1 MSIPLKVKNPRKN
14 NRERTKK
21 IERYLAIAAIVSL
34 VIAWFVGYS
43 SNKVDY
49 EPALQAAATDADR
62 FEEVTGDTWAAYQGD
77 TLLGYVAVGEADGYG
92 GPMQVATFV
101 NEEGLVM
108 GTAVVSHK
116 ETPSF
121 INRVV
126 EAGFG
131 DQFEEKP
138 VTDNFIVDD
147 DVHGV
152 TGATYTAVGL
162 TNATKLAAQTVAG
175 EQLGMTVPEPQPIPI
190 QFGIPEITVILLFAA
205 GWIGHRRGFKYKKQL
220 RWGMLITGMMVLGFW
235 YNQPLTIGKINTF
248 LLGYWPAWQTALY
261 WYLLIGGIFLVATV
275 DNKNAY
281 CAWFCP
287 FGAAQE
293 CMGAIGGAKYSAPRK
308 YRRHLM
314 WGQRG
319 LAWLAIM
326 IAFLLRNPG
335 VSSYEVFGTLFD
347 FTGSTILFMIL
358 GIVMI
363 TSLFVKRPWCDYLCP
378 LDPVYDIVRLIR
390 TWVLELWHKIRPN
403 KKTPNRK
410 KPSKKQSP
418 AVVEANP
425 TPPSN

>member
-1 MSIPLKVKNPRKN
+1 MSIPLKVKSNPRKN
-14 NRERTKK
+14 NHDRTKK
-21 IERYLAIAAIVSL
+21 IERILAVVAIVSL
-34 VIAWFVGYS
+34 VIAWFVGYAI
-43 SNKVDY
+43 NKVDFK
-49 EPALQAAATDADR
+49 PALQAAAPNATR

-77 TLLGYVAVGEADGYG
+77 DLLGYVAVGEADGYG

-101 NEEGLVM
+101 NADGLVM
-108 GTAVVSHK
+108 GTAVVAHK

-121 INRVV
+121 IDRVV
-126 EAGFG
+126 KAGFS

-138 VTDNFIVDD
+138 VSDNFVVGNDI
-147 DVHGV
+147 HGV

-175 EQLGMTVPEPQPIPI
+175 EQLGMAVAEPEPTPIV
-190 QFGIPEITVILLFAA
+190 FGIPEITVILLFAA
-205 GWIGHRRGFKYKKQL
+205 GWIGHRRGFKYTKQL
-220 RWGMLITGMMVLGFW
+220 RWAMLIVGMMVLGFW

-261 WYLLIGGIFLVATV
+261 WYLLIGGIFLIATV

-293 CMGAIGGAKYSAPRK
+293 CMGAIGGAKYSTPRK

-319 LAWLAIM
+319 LAWLAIL

-335 VSSYEVFGTLFD
+335 VSSYEIFGTLFD
-347 FTGSTILFMIL
+347 FTGTTVMFVLL

-363 TSLFVKRPWCDYLCP
+363 TSLFVKRPWCNGLCP
-378 LDPVYDIVRLIR
+378 LDPVYDIIRLIR

-403 KKTPNRK
+403 QK
-410 KPSKKQSP
+410 KPSSKKQSP
-418 AVVEANP
+418 VVAQVP
-425 TPPSN
+425 PIPPSK

>member
-1 MSIPLKVKNPRKN
+1 MSIPLKVKSNPRKN
-14 NRERTKK
+14 NHDRTKK
-21 IERYLAIAAIVSL
+21 IERILAIAAIVSL

-43 SNKVDY
+43 INKVDFK
-49 EPALQAAATDADR
+49 PALQAAAPDADR
-62 FEEVTGDTWAAYQGD
+62 FEEVTDDTWAAYQGD
-77 TLLGYVAVGEADGYG
+77 DLLGYVAVGEADGYG

-101 NEEGLVM
+101 NADGLVM
-108 GTAVVSHK
+108 GTAVIAHK

-121 INRVV
+121 IDRVV
-126 EAGFG
+126 KAGFS

-138 VTDNFIVDD
+138 VSDNFVVGNDI
-147 DVHGV
+147 HGV

-175 EQLGMTVPEPQPIPI
+175 EQLGMAVAEPEPTPIV
-190 QFGIPEITVILLFAA
+190 FGIPEITVILLFAA
-205 GWIGHRRGFKYKKQL
+205 GWIGHRRGFKYTKQL
-220 RWGMLITGMMVLGFW
+220 RWAMLIVGMMVLGFW

-261 WYLLIGGIFLVATV
+261 WYLLIGGIFLIATV

-293 CMGAIGGAKYSAPRK
+293 CMGAIGGAKYSTPRK
-308 YRRHLM
+308 YRRHLL

-319 LAWLAIM
+319 LAWLAVL

-335 VSSYEVFGTLFD
+335 VSSYEIFGTLFD
-347 FTGSTILFMIL
+347 FTGTTVMFVLL

-363 TSLFVKRPWCDYLCP
+363 TSLFVKRPWCNGLCP
-378 LDPVYDIVRLIR
+378 LDPVYDIIRLIR

-403 KKTPNRK
+403 KKTPNQKNPRSQK
-410 KPSKKQSP
+410 QGQGAAAPTTPSK
-418 AVVEANP
+418 
-425 TPPSN
+425 

>member
-1 MSIPLKVKNPRKN
+1 MSIPLKVKSNPRKN
-14 NRERTKK
+14 NRDRIKKVER
-21 IERYLAIAAIVSL
+21 ILAITAIVSL
-34 VIAWFVGYS
+34 VMAWFVGFS
-43 SNKVDY
+43 INKIDY
-49 EPALQAAATDADR
+49 EPALQAAAPDAER

-77 TLLGYVAVGEADGYG
+77 GLLGYVAVGEADGYG

-101 NEEGLVM
+101 DMEGVVM

-121 INRVV
+121 FDRVIK
-126 EAGFG
+126 AGFN

-138 VTDNFIVDD
+138 VTDGFVLGK

-152 TGATYTAVGL
+152 TGATYTALGL
-162 TNATKLAAQTVAG
+162 AEATKLAAQTVAG
-175 EQLGMTVPEPQPIPI
+175 EQLGMIVPEPEPIPI

-205 GWIGHRRGFKYKKQL
+205 GWIGHRRGFKYTKQL
-220 RWGMLITGMMVLGFW
+220 RWVMLIVGMMVLGFW

-293 CMGAIGGAKYSAPRK
+293 CMGAIGGAKYAAPRK

-314 WGQRG
+314 WTQRG

-335 VSSYEVFGTLFD
+335 ISSYEIFGTLFD
-347 FTGSTILFMIL
+347 FTGTTVMFVLL
-358 GIVMI
+358 GIVLV
-363 TSLFVKRPWCDYLCP
+363 TSLFVKRPWCNGLCP
-378 LDPVYDIVRLIR
+378 LDPVYDIIRLIR

-403 KKTPNRK
+403 NKTPNN
-410 KPSKKQSP
+410 KKQSP
-418 AVVEANP
+418 VVAEASP
-425 TPPSN
+425 TPPSK